1 MQKLAAMEML
11 LVTQAMEVVAT
22 LSRHMAANRTTNLG
36 MLKRYAYFF
45 FVVLMDKI
53 DYESCLALSTW
64 TEKNAGRS
72 PHFVDFH
79 LTFTTS
85 TE

>member
-1 MQKLAAMEML
+1 MNQIPDWP
-11 LVTQAMEVVAT
+11 
-22 LSRHMAANRTTNLG
+22 S
-36 MLKRYAYFF
+36 
-45 FVVLMDKI
+45 
-53 DYESCLALSTW
+53 ESCLALSTW